1 MQMSHSLTRRRRT
14 SKLTGSELER
24 ANYLSFPNKHALAEV
39 RLGSKSSLS
48 VHGSLHGQSFS
59 RALLEVLPNSR
70 RAGIFQISAMGNLEK
85 GFQAPL
91 TRPGIK
97 LDEKM
102 SVFSWL
108 PKIRRE
114 TRGWGGRKKS
124 HTWFEST
131 LWRCLTE
138 ELACPI
144 KTKNNDWKS

>member
-24 ANYLSFPNKHALAEV
+24 ANYLSFPKKHTLAEV

-70 RAGIFQISAMGNLEK
+70 RAGIFHISAMVNLEI

-91 TRPGIK
+91 TRPGIE

-102 SVFSWL
+102 SVFS
-108 PKIRRE
+108 
-114 TRGWGGRKKS
+114 
-124 HTWFEST
+124 
-131 LWRCLTE
+131 
-138 ELACPI
+138 
-144 KTKNNDWKS
+144 